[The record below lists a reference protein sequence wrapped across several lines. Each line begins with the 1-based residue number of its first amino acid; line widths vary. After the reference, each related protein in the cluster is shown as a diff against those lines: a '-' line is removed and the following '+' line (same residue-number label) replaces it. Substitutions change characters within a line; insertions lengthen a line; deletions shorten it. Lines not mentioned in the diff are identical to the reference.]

1 MATSTVTLYSAS
13 STSQWE
19 LIPSRLLKVDNIAD
33 YLLTKTKTVVSNF
46 QYIKP
51 ELEIAI
57 TCDLSQ
63 TFASPLMPS
72 YKYVAIQ
79 NSDDTTGKVYYYFIK
94 KAVWRS
100 KTTVRFELVMDVLN
114 TFTEGSDYTFKD
126 STKITR
132 EHKDRFQLVDNK
144 AYIHC
149 DMSNMNE
156 GDPLTT
162 DDYITIYTYPAE
174 EYLGYAQ
181 IISINYSTE
190 KMYIRVITDE
200 GISEVTT
207 PINIKVMHDI
217 EGEDPEFGFIA
228 TLNKITF
235 REELY
240 RKIDYVPE
248 GINPVLQYGK
258 SDSHVIE
265 DEKSLLQQDWYLLY
279 RNVENPMDSTKITNP
294 VECYLIPKEQTKV
307 NNGVVTNG
315 RITPSTLNAN
325 TYYYI
330 NVPNGLSGHFSS
342 GVTFSAINSYNFMI
356 VSKQGNDKLSV
367 IWVNYYQQTGIY
379 MSTSIGYTSDD
390 LDYIEFDS
398 FPVYYY
404 SSLSFIPTRTYVED
418 IKGNET
424 EYWDEDYEGDSL
436 DGINSLDKTD
446 VKNIKLIKLPYC
458 PYDFTVSGGKLQLVG
473 TDWYFTTLTQAD
485 STTINVIKLIDLNVK
500 LNNTFVKDSDSNSP
514 YHIFDYGENE
524 ASITD
529 LKIGKATESK
539 LFHSEFYRPTYV
551 YDSFSFVMQ
560 LEKLD
565 NEYYFDSSHRNLT
578 VKFTMTSTINS
589 KFMFSFTNYEMKMHE
604 ESYFNVMTIARNNE
618 EVLYNVPYIN
628 YIRTGFN
635 YDKKQKALQNASN
648 FVGVGL
654 SAGSLAVS
662 LALPSAPLKIA
673 GVVASL
679 VSFAMST
686 KNAIV
691 SAMKSEEDLKQK
703 ILQKK
708 QESASIDGSDDV
720 DLMSEYAG
728 NRMKYIEYTPTEVM
742 SNLIYNLF
750 FYAGYSSGRMG
761 LPNHNTRVNF
771 DYLECDAIIQKISA
785 IPDDIFAEL
794 INCFKNGVTYI
805 HKTDRVSDIWD
816 FEQKYENWESW
827 LFE

>member
-13 STSQWE
+13 TTSQWE

-33 YLLTKTKTVVSNF
+33 YLSTKTKTVVSNF

-63 TFASPLMPS
+63 TYASPLMPS

-132 EHKDRFQLVDNK
+132 EHKDRFELVENK
-144 AYIHC
+144 SLIHC
-149 DMSNMNE
+149 DMTNINE
-156 GDPLTT
+156 DDPLTT
-162 DDYITIYTYPAE
+162 DDYIAIYTYPDE

-181 IISINYSTE
+181 IISINYSSE
-190 KMYIRVITDE
+190 KMDIRVITDE

-217 EGEDPEFGFIA
+217 EGEDPEVAFIA
-228 TLNKITF
+228 TLNKISF

-279 RNVENPMDSTKITNP
+279 RNKENPMDTSEIVNP
-294 VECYLIPKEQTKV
+294 VDCYLIPENTTPTDSGVIAGGRLIPSWLEAGKVYIFNINLSPAKSFTLSNGYTFTSNSDSRYYLIVQKSGTKISVTFLDVFSPTKV
-307 NNGVVTNG
+307 KCIYSN
-315 RITPSTLNAN
+315 IE
-325 TYYYI
+325 YI
-330 NVPNGLSGHFSS
+330 
-342 GVTFSAINSYNFMI
+342 TFSPLPVSYA
-356 VSKQGNDKLSV
+356 KE
-367 IWVNYYQQTGIY
+367 
-379 MSTSIGYTSDD
+379 DD
-390 LDYIEFDS
+390 LTDE
-398 FPVYYY
+398 
-404 SSLSFIPTRTYVED
+404 LLED
-418 IKGNET
+418 IPYLSYSHGFNNT
-424 EYWDEDYEGDSL
+424 QEYTDVDPVTLVDR
-436 DGINSLDKTD
+436 TD

-458 PYDFTVSGGKLQLVG
+458 PYDFTVTGGNLAIDG
-473 TDWYFTTLTQAD
+473 STDWEVASIVQAGGGV
-485 STTINVIKLIDLNVK
+485 INALHLIDTNTK
-500 LNNTFVKDSDSNSP
+500 LYNTFTKSAENESP
-514 YHIFDYGENE
+514 YRIFNYGENE

-539 LFHSEFYRPTYV
+539 LYHSEFYRPTYV

-565 NEYYFDSSHRNLT
+565 NEYYFNSFHRNLT

-589 KFMFSFTNYEMKMHE
+589 KFMFSFTNYEMKMCE
-604 ESYFNVMTIARNNE
+604 EAYPNVMTIARNNE

-628 YIRTGFN
+628 YVRTGFN
-635 YDKKQKALQNASN
+635 YDKKQKALQNTSN
-648 FVGVGL
+648 FIGVGL

-785 IPDDIFAEL
+785 IPDDILAEL

-805 HKTDRVSDIWD
+805 HKTNRVSDMWD